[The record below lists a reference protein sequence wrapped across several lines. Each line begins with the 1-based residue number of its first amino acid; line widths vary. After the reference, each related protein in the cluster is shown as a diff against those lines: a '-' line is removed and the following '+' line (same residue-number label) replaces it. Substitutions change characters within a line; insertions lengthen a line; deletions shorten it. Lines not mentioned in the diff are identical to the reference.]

1 MLLYLNCCD
10 TGCFEMQFGAHLP
23 VLSLAGESHSVER
36 LTAYARTA
44 SQLGFEV
51 LSANDHMVYS
61 RPHLDSLTALSVVI
75 ESSGQMKLMTSI
87 ALLVIRGAAPLA
99 KALAAID
106 LLSGGRLIVGAGPGS
121 SPKDYA
127 TVGIPFEERWKRF
140 DELVPR
146 LRGFWKELEPHPFQ
160 ASIPIWIGSWGSEA
174 GLRRTARL
182 GDGWLASAYNT
193 TPAKFGEDLK
203 KLRALLSGRDRNVLA
218 FPNGIATMFFHVTED
233 RAEADEVLTF
243 LSTVLRR
250 PSDELRDRFLVG
262 AAHECIEKIQAY
274 SHAGVQRILL
284 WPVRNE
290 LRQLELFA
298 ERVAAEIRE

>member
-1 MLLYLNCCD
+1 M
-10 TGCFEMQFGAHLP
+10 EFGAHLP
-23 VLSLAGESHSVER
+23 VLSLAGEPHSVER
-36 LTAYARTA
+36 LNAYAKAA
-44 SQLGFEV
+44 SQLGFKV

-99 KALAAID
+99 KALGAID
-106 LLSGGRLIVGAGPGS
+106 LLSGGRMVVGAGPGS
-121 SPKDYA
+121 SPKDYE
-127 TVGIPFEERWKRF
+127 TVGVPFEERWKRF
-140 DELVPR
+140 DELVPK
-146 LRGFWKELEPHPFQ
+146 LRGLWKELEPHPFQ
-160 ASIPIWIGSWGSEA
+160 DSIPIWIGSWGSDA

-193 TPAKFGEDLK
+193 TPAKFSEDLK
-203 KLRALLSGRDRNVLA
+203 KLRGFLSSRNRDALT
-218 FPNGIATMFFHVTED
+218 FPNGIATMFFHITED
-233 RAEADEVLTF
+233 SAEADEVLSF

-262 AAHECIEKIQAY
+262 AANECVEKIRAY
-274 SHAGVQRILL
+274 GHAGVQRILI

-298 ERVAAEIRE
+298 GQVAAQFRE